1 MTWRDSDPDALR
13 AAARSVAKVP
23 FLVASLIE
31 RWRSAFTSSPIDALN
46 CTDVQLAYLA
56 LCRRPRH
63 DFWMQDVTELAE
75 GASLSP
81 ESLAQFV
88 RAAEAAERFSDAH
101 PVDSETDGRLMAAR
115 DRDEED

>member
-1 MTWRDSDPDALR
+1 
-13 AAARSVAKVP
+13 
-23 FLVASLIE
+23 
-31 RWRSAFTSSPIDALN
+31 
-46 CTDVQLAYLA
+46 
-56 LCRRPRH
+56 
-63 DFWMQDVTELAE
+63 MQDVTELAE